1 MLGSYP
7 NGDACD
13 MFWNWCHSR
22 DISKLKVGMIDG
34 SRRER
39 WCNGLLGPC
48 VQNPESID
56 ILGRIHPVGKLKAG
70 FDHLPLREVARAEP
84 CLGMVAHDGAYE
96 PEQRFL
102 RREDLHH
109 ARAALNFPVGALLH
123 VVGAQALPVRRRE
136 VKVRERVGLCLLE
149 HPFRPRAAP
158 LQHLA
163 RCVVHDHGGGGVP
176 GVEDRRD
183 DAPHG
188 APQLPGADLAY
199 AVAHRVY
206 GASLPG
212 RLLED
217 LAFLQAPSTCLQPD
231 SSQPIAVTTVVE
243 AMRLPRRHLT

>member
-1 MLGSYP
+1 M
-7 NGDACD
+7 
-13 MFWNWCHSR
+13 R
-22 DISKLKVGMIDG
+22 V
-34 SRRER
+34 
-39 WCNGLLGPC
+39 GPC
-48 VQNPESID
+48 LS
-56 ILGRIHPVGKLKAG
+56 L
-70 FDHLPLREVARAEP
+70 VAQ
-84 CLGMVAHDGAYE
+84 DGAHE

-109 ARAALNFPVGALLH
+109 TRAALNFPVGALLH

-149 HPFRPRAAP
+149 HPFRPRATP
-158 LQHLA
+158 FQHLA

-183 DAPHG
+183 DVPHG
-188 APQLPGADLAY
+188 AHQLPGADLAY
-199 AVAHRVY
+199 AVAHQVY
-206 GASLPG
+206 GASLLG

-231 SSQPIAVTTVVE
+231 SSQPIAVTTAVE